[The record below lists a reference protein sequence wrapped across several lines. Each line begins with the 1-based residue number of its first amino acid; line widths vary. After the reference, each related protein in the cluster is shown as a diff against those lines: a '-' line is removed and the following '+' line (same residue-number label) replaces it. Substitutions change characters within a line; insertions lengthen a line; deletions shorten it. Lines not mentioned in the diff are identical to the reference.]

1 MVVAGRRMNLTTAQ
15 ITEYY
20 ARKATNHKRIISG
33 QLIIV
38 LPNQLLFIS
47 LQRIFVYRGQVVPY
61 FVA

>member
-1 MVVAGRRMNLTTAQ
+1 MVVTGRRMNLTTAQ

-20 ARKATNHKRIISG
+20 GRKATYHERIISC

-47 LQRIFVYRGQVVPY
+47 LQRIFEYRGQVVPY
-61 FVA
+61 FVT